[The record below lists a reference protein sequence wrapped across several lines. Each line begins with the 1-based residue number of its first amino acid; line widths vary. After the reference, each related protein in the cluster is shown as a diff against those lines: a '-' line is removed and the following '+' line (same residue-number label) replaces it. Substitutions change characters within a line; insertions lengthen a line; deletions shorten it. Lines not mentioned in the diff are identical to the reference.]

1 MKSLDRAFSKARGVL
16 GQRPE
21 SLVATSETFPS
32 PFQFAQRITGSF
44 LCGYLLKERTETIC
58 SKENVLFPAKKA
70 PRYARSFLL
79 IPKYCL

>member
-21 SLVATSETFPS
+21 SLVATNETFPS
-32 PFQFAQRITGSF
+32 PFLWFF
-44 LCGYLLKERTETIC
+44 LCGYLLKERTGTIC